1 MTIFTFSVTLMNY
14 SNLYESKKRGTFDF
28 PIELYYVDSLTP
40 RYEMPLHWHLEY
52 ELITVLRGSFELSL
66 DGEKTVMYPGDCAFI
81 NGGVVHGG
89 IPDGCIYEC
98 LVFDLQA
105 FLHNMPVRSKSL
117 AAFLS
122 DTSGITGVY
131 KSGSVTA
138 QTVDKIF
145 DSMECERRG
154 YELVTVGL
162 MWQLLGE
169 FASSSAQNVS
179 GTKSTDQISRLKNV
193 LSFIHKNIDHHISL
207 DELAET
213 AGMSPKYF
221 CRVFKDL
228 TGKRPIEYLNYYR
241 IESACEM
248 LTLTDES
255 VTEIAM
261 NCGFDDMSYFSKTFA
276 RYKGLSPN
284 KFRKQ
289 NN

>member
-1 MTIFTFSVTLMNY
+1 MNY
-14 SNLYESKKRGTFDF
+14 SNLYESKKRGSFDF
-28 PIELYYVDSLTP
+28 PIELYYVDKLAP
-40 RYEMPLHWHLEY
+40 KYEMPLHWHLEY

-66 DGEKTVMYPGDCAFI
+66 DGEKTVMTQGDCAVI

-89 IPDGCIYEC
+89 KPDDCIYEC

-117 AAFLS
+117 AEFLS

-131 KSGSVTA
+131 RKGSVTA

-169 FASSSAQNVS
+169 FASSFSPRDITVS
-179 GTKSTDQISRLKNV
+179 KSSQQISRLKNV
-193 LSFIHKNIDHHISL
+193 LSFIHNNIERHITL
-207 DELAET
+207 DELAQT

-221 CRVFKDL
+221 CRVFKEL
-228 TGKRPIEYLNYYR
+228 TGKRPVEYLNYCR

-261 NCGFDDMSYFSKTFA
+261 SCGFDDMSYFSKTFA
-276 RYKGLSPN
+276 RYKGMSPN
-284 KFRKQ
+284 KFRKAK
-289 NN
+289 

>member
-1 MTIFTFSVTLMNY
+1 MNY
-14 SNLYESKKRGTFDF
+14 SNLYENKKRGTFDF
-28 PIELYYVDSLTP
+28 PIELYYVDSLAP

-52 ELITVLRGSFELSL
+52 ELITVLRGSFDLSL
-66 DGEKTVMYPGDCAFI
+66 DGEKTVMSAGDCAVI
-81 NGGVVHGG
+81 NGGIVHGG
-89 IPDGCIYEC
+89 IPDECMYEC

-105 FLHNMPVRSKSL
+105 FLHNMPVRSKSI
-117 AAFLS
+117 ADFLS

-131 KSGSVTA
+131 KKGTA
-138 QTVDKIF
+138 TADIADKIF

-154 YELVTVGL
+154 YELVTIGL

-169 FASSSAQNVS
+169 LASSFS
-179 GTKSTDQISRLKNV
+179 GQAVAKSDEQISKLKNV
-193 LSFIHKNIDHHISL
+193 LSFIHKNIDRHISL
-207 DELAET
+207 DELAKT

-221 CRVFKDL
+221 CRVFKEL

-255 VTEIAM
+255 ITEIAM

-276 RYKGLSPN
+276 RYKGTSPN
-284 KFRKQ
+284 KFRKAK
-289 NN
+289 

>member
-1 MTIFTFSVTLMNY
+1 M
-14 SNLYESKKRGTFDF
+14 
-28 PIELYYVDSLTP
+28 
-40 RYEMPLHWHLEY
+40 
-52 ELITVLRGSFELSL
+52 
-66 DGEKTVMYPGDCAFI
+66 
-81 NGGVVHGG
+81 
-89 IPDGCIYEC
+89 
-98 LVFDLQA
+98 
-105 FLHNMPVRSKSL
+105 
-117 AAFLS
+117 
-122 DTSGITGVY
+122 Y

-169 FASSSAQNVS
+169 FASSSTQNVS

-193 LSFIHKNIDHHISL
+193 LSFIHKNIDRHISL